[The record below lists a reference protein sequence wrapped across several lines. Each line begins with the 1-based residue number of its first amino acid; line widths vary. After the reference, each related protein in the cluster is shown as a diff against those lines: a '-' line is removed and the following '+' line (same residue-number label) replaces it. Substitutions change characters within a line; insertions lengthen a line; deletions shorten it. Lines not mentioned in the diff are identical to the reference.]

1 MSGYFG
7 STAML
12 TNGGEKKLDIEEYK
26 KMVIKDIVIHIIPL
40 STSKSVYRL
49 RAIGGILKNFI
60 PSIYHPSLTHI
71 AIQLNL
77 ENCKDVLIIEYG
89 QYITE
94 DSKQIKNIFSSSS
107 KGPRT
112 SNNDNYYYYINKDG
126 ARITRFEDNFLKGF
140 NETNIP
146 KLITNLIACQ
156 HYQIP
161 YEELLYKKKKE
172 EEENLIQNVYN
183 NFYRVECDIKNK
195 IKLKEL
201 IGHFE
206 NKKWESEKYFVLS
219 HNCQTFGAEIVKILK
234 GIRKNEYDKVR
245 IVEKTLLPSCIISAL
260 WHNEKLSLVN
270 TLGRIPIFGFFHDN
284 YYNLKNGDTYDVDKH
299 NK

>member
-7 STAML
+7 STGML
-12 TNGGEKKLDIEEYK
+12 TNEGEKKLDINEYK
-26 KMVIKDIVIHIIPL
+26 NLEIRDIVIHIIPL
-40 STSKSVYRL
+40 STSKSVYKL

-71 AIQLNL
+71 ALQLNL
-77 ENCKDVLIIEYG
+77 ENNKDVLIIEYG
-89 QYITE
+89 QYLTN
-94 DSKQIKNIFSSSS
+94 DSEQKKSIFSSSS

-112 SNNDNYYYYINKDG
+112 GKNENFYYYINKDG
-126 ARITRFEDNFLKGF
+126 ARITRFENNYLKEF
-140 NETNIP
+140 KESNIP

-156 HYQIP
+156 HYQLP
-161 YEELLYKKKKE
+161 YEELLDKKE
-172 EEENLIQNVYN
+172 KEEDEMPLQSMYN

-195 IKLKEL
+195 IRLKEL
-201 IGHFE
+201 IEHFQ
-206 NKKWESEKYFVLS
+206 NNKWEAKKYFVLS
-219 HNCQTFGAEIVKILK
+219 HNCQTFGAEIIKILK
-234 GIRKNEYDKVR
+234 AIRRNEHDKVR
-245 IVEKTLLPSCIISAL
+245 AFEKMLLPSCIISAL